1 MMMQNVNPT
10 DMKVFLNHVYEFKK
24 GVRQMVLYTMNRK
37 NQEFAVN
44 RLKKQRIKFVIQ
56 LTMNASTCSSARTN
70 VSMPYG

>member
-44 RLKKQRIKFVIQ
+44 RL